1 MSFWLK
7 ELGNVILIDIVI
19 AFLIVS
25 AFVVWGRKQLPQGV
39 GGMRYYVEKNEDG
52 GAYEYIIEGSDE
64 KKYRYDVN
72 ILWEI
77 IEIPSI
83 ILLGMET
90 IVLFIAL
97 FRTADV
103 RRRLKPLNDLAVTA
117 EKLSK
122 EPINMSFW
130 LKELGNVILIDIVI
144 AFLIVSAFVVWG
156 RKQLPQG
163 VGGMRYYVEKNEDG
177 GAYEYIIEG
186 SDEKKYRYDV
196 NILWEIIEI
205 PSIILLGME
214 TIVLFIA
221 LFRTADVRRRLK
233 PLNDLAVTAE
243 KLSKEPMDHNK
254 IDDLEKAI
262 SHLSADDDEQVIH
275 TGDKDLQS
283 IEIALNNLLRN
294 MKENEKRQMRFVS
307 DASHELRT
315 PIAVIQGYVNMLD
328 RWGKEDE
335 QVLEESIEALKNESQ
350 HMKELVEQ
358 LLFLA
363 RGDSGRQH
371 LNMEKT
377 DLNRMVSEVWE
388 ESMMIDESHR
398 YEFRGTE
405 NEACVLGDVAMIK
418 QSVRIFVQNAAKY
431 SEPGTA
437 IILGV
442 KEEPGYVSYMI
453 EDEGTGMNPGDLAH
467 IFDRFYRSDEARNNE
482 TGGSGLGLSI
492 AKWIVDAHGGT
503 IQVIS
508 RADIGSRFVV
518 RFPKIV

>member
-7 ELGNVILIDIVI
+7 EVGNVILIDIVI
-19 AFLIVS
+19 AFLIVGTF
-25 AFVVWGRKQLPQGV
+25 AWWGRTQLPQGI
-39 GGMRYYVEKNEDG
+39 GGRHYYVEKNDDG

-64 KKYRYDVN
+64 KKYRYDFK
-72 ILWEI
+72 ILWDI
-77 IEIPSI
+77 IEIPGI
-83 ILLGMET
+83 VLLGMET
-90 IVLFIAL
+90 LVLFLAL

-103 RRRLKPLNDLAVTA
+103 RRRLKPLNDLAVA
-117 EKLSK
+117 
-122 EPINMSFW
+122 
-130 LKELGNVILIDIVI
+130 
-144 AFLIVSAFVVWG
+144 
-156 RKQLPQG
+156 
-163 VGGMRYYVEKNEDG
+163 
-177 GAYEYIIEG
+177 
-186 SDEKKYRYDV
+186 
-196 NILWEIIEI
+196 
-205 PSIILLGME
+205 
-214 TIVLFIA
+214 
-221 LFRTADVRRRLK
+221 
-233 PLNDLAVTAE
+233 AE

-283 IEIALNNLLRN
+283 IEIALNSLLKN
-294 MKENEKRQMRFVS
+294 MKDNEKRQMRFVS

-335 QVLEESIEALKNESQ
+335 QVLGESIEALKNESQ

-371 LNMEKT
+371 LNMERT
-377 DLNRMVSEVWE
+377 DINRMVSEVWE
-388 ESMMIDESHR
+388 ESMMIDENHR
-398 YEFRGTE
+398 YEFKGTE
-405 NEACVLGDVAMIK
+405 SEACVNGDVAMIK

-431 SEPGTA
+431 SEPGTT
-437 IILGV
+437 IKLGV
-442 KEEPGYVSYMI
+442 SDEVGYVSYLI
-453 EDEGTGMNPGDLAH
+453 EDEGTGMESSDIIH
-467 IFDRFYRSDEARNNE
+467 IFDRFYRSDEARNGE

-508 RADIGSRFVV
+508 RADIGSRFIVK
-518 RFPKIV
+518 FPKLR

>member
-7 ELGNVILIDIVI
+7 EVGNVILIDIVI
-19 AFLIVS
+19 AFLIVGT
-25 AFVVWGRKQLPQGV
+25 FVWWGRNQLPQGI
-39 GGMRYYVEKNEDG
+39 GGRHYYVEKNDDG

-64 KKYRYDVN
+64 KKYRYDFK
-72 ILWEI
+72 ILWDI
-77 IEIPSI
+77 IEIPGI
-83 ILLGMET
+83 VLLGMET
-90 IVLFIAL
+90 LVLFLAL

-103 RRRLKPLNDLAVTA
+103 RRRLKPLNDLAVA
-117 EKLSK
+117 
-122 EPINMSFW
+122 
-130 LKELGNVILIDIVI
+130 
-144 AFLIVSAFVVWG
+144 
-156 RKQLPQG
+156 
-163 VGGMRYYVEKNEDG
+163 
-177 GAYEYIIEG
+177 
-186 SDEKKYRYDV
+186 
-196 NILWEIIEI
+196 
-205 PSIILLGME
+205 
-214 TIVLFIA
+214 
-221 LFRTADVRRRLK
+221 
-233 PLNDLAVTAE
+233 AE

-283 IEIALNNLLRN
+283 IEIALNSLLKN
-294 MKENEKRQMRFVS
+294 MKDNEKRQMRFVS

-335 QVLEESIEALKNESQ
+335 QVLGESIEALKNESQ

-371 LNMEKT
+371 LNMERT
-377 DLNRMVSEVWE
+377 DINRMVSEVWE
-388 ESMMIDESHR
+388 ESMMIDENHR
-398 YEFRGTE
+398 YEFKGTE
-405 NEACVLGDVAMIK
+405 SEACVNGDVAMIK

-431 SEPGTA
+431 SEPGTT
-437 IILGV
+437 IKLGV
-442 KEEPGYVSYMI
+442 SDEAGYVSYLI
-453 EDEGTGMNPGDLAH
+453 EDEGTGMESSDIIH
-467 IFDRFYRSDEARNNE
+467 IFDRFYRSDEARSGE

-508 RADIGSRFVV
+508 RADIGSRFIVK
-518 RFPKIV
+518 FPKHR

>member
-1 MSFWLK
+1 MTILDARIERKYMGKKTNENKRMSSIARRINMSFWLK

-25 AFVVWGRKQLPQGV
+25 AFAVWGRKQLPQGV

-64 KKYRYDVN
+64 KKYRYDVK
-72 ILWEI
+72 ILWDI
-77 IEIPSI
+77 IEIPGI

-90 IVLFIAL
+90 IVLF
-97 FRTADV
+97 V
-103 RRRLKPLNDLAVTA
+103 
-117 EKLSK
+117 
-122 EPINMSFW
+122 
-130 LKELGNVILIDIVI
+130 
-144 AFLIVSAFVVWG
+144 
-156 RKQLPQG
+156 
-163 VGGMRYYVEKNEDG
+163 
-177 GAYEYIIEG
+177 
-186 SDEKKYRYDV
+186 
-196 NILWEIIEI
+196 
-205 PSIILLGME
+205 
-214 TIVLFIA
+214 A

-283 IEIALNNLLRN
+283 IE
-294 MKENEKRQMRFVS
+294 
-307 DASHELRT
+307 
-315 PIAVIQGYVNMLD
+315 
-328 RWGKEDE
+328 EDE
-335 QVLEESIEALKNESQ
+335 QVLGESIEALKNESQ

-371 LNMEKT
+371 LNMERT

-405 NEACVLGDVAMIK
+405 NEAYVLGDVAMIK

-431 SEPGTA
+431 SESGTT

-442 KEEPGYVSYMI
+442 KEESGYVSYMI
-453 EDEGTGMNPGDLAH
+453 EDEGTGMNPDDLAH

-518 RFPKIV
+518 RFPKIA

>member
-1 MSFWLK
+1 MEKKSRENKRMSSIARRINMSFWLK
-7 ELGNVILIDIVI
+7 EVGNVILIDIVI
-19 AFLIVS
+19 AFLIVGTF
-25 AFVVWGRKQLPQGV
+25 AWWGRNQLPQGI
-39 GGMRYYVEKNEDG
+39 GGRHYYVEKNDDG

-64 KKYRYDVN
+64 KKYRYDFK
-72 ILWEI
+72 ILWDI
-77 IEIPSI
+77 IEIPGI
-83 ILLGMET
+83 VLLGMEKL
-90 IVLFIAL
+90 VLFL
-97 FRTADV
+97 
-103 RRRLKPLNDLAVTA
+103 
-117 EKLSK
+117 
-122 EPINMSFW
+122 
-130 LKELGNVILIDIVI
+130 
-144 AFLIVSAFVVWG
+144 
-156 RKQLPQG
+156 
-163 VGGMRYYVEKNEDG
+163 
-177 GAYEYIIEG
+177 
-186 SDEKKYRYDV
+186 
-196 NILWEIIEI
+196 
-205 PSIILLGME
+205 
-214 TIVLFIA
+214 A

-283 IEIALNNLLRN
+283 IEIALNSLLKN
-294 MKENEKRQMRFVS
+294 MKDNEKRQMRFVS

-335 QVLEESIEALKNESQ
+335 QVLGESIEALKNESQ

-371 LNMEKT
+371 LNMERT

-388 ESMMIDESHR
+388 ESMMIDENHR
-398 YEFRGTE
+398 YEFKGTE
-405 NEACVLGDVAMIK
+405 SEACVNGDVAMIK

-431 SEPGTA
+431 SEPGTT
-437 IILGV
+437 IKLGV
-442 KEEPGYVSYMI
+442 SDEAGYVSYLI
-453 EDEGTGMNPGDLAH
+453 EDEGTGMESSDILH
-467 IFDRFYRSDEARNNE
+467 IFDRFYRSDEARNGE

-508 RADIGSRFVV
+508 RADIGSRFIV
-518 RFPKIV
+518 RFPKLR

>member
-7 ELGNVILIDIVI
+7 EVGNVILIDIVI
-19 AFLIVS
+19 AFLIVGT
-25 AFVVWGRKQLPQGV
+25 FVWWGRNQLPQGI
-39 GGMRYYVEKNEDG
+39 GGRHYYVEKNDDG

-64 KKYRYDVN
+64 KKYRYDFK
-72 ILWEI
+72 ILWDI
-77 IEIPSI
+77 IEIPGI
-83 ILLGMET
+83 VLLGMET
-90 IVLFIAL
+90 LVLFLAL

-103 RRRLKPLNDLAVTA
+103 RRRLKPLNDLAVA
-117 EKLSK
+117 
-122 EPINMSFW
+122 
-130 LKELGNVILIDIVI
+130 
-144 AFLIVSAFVVWG
+144 
-156 RKQLPQG
+156 
-163 VGGMRYYVEKNEDG
+163 
-177 GAYEYIIEG
+177 
-186 SDEKKYRYDV
+186 
-196 NILWEIIEI
+196 
-205 PSIILLGME
+205 
-214 TIVLFIA
+214 
-221 LFRTADVRRRLK
+221 
-233 PLNDLAVTAE
+233 AE

-283 IEIALNNLLRN
+283 IEIALNSLLKN
-294 MKENEKRQMRFVS
+294 MKDNEKRQMRFVS

-335 QVLEESIEALKNESQ
+335 QVLGESIEALKNESQ

-371 LNMEKT
+371 LNMERT
-377 DLNRMVSEVWE
+377 DINRMVSEVWE
-388 ESMMIDESHR
+388 ESMMIDENHR
-398 YEFRGTE
+398 YEFKGTE
-405 NEACVLGDVAMIK
+405 SEACVKGDVAMIK

-431 SEPGTA
+431 SEPGTT
-437 IILGV
+437 IKLGV
-442 KEEPGYVSYMI
+442 SDEVGYVSYLI
-453 EDEGTGMNPGDLAH
+453 EDEGTGMESSDIIH
-467 IFDRFYRSDEARNNE
+467 IFDRFYRSDEARNGE

-508 RADIGSRFVV
+508 RADIGSRFIVK
-518 RFPKIV
+518 FPKLR

>member
-1 MSFWLK
+1 MGKKTNENKRMSSIARRINMSFWLK
-7 ELGNVILIDIVI
+7 EVGNVILIDIVI
-19 AFLIVS
+19 ALLAVG
-25 AFVVWGRKQLPQGV
+25 AFGWWGRKQMPQNV
-39 GGMRYYVEKNEDG
+39 GGVRYYVEKNDDG
-52 GAYEYIIEGSDE
+52 GAYEYVIEGTDE
-64 KKYRYDVN
+64 KKYRYDIK
-72 ILWEI
+72 ILWDI
-77 IEIPSI
+77 IEIPGI
-83 ILLGMET
+83 VLLGAET
-90 IVLFIAL
+90 IVLFLAL

-103 RRRLKPLNDLAVTA
+103 RRRLKPLNDLAIAA
-117 EKLSK
+117 ERLSK
-122 EPINMSFW
+122 ESSTPS
-130 LKELGNVILIDIVI
+130 
-144 AFLIVSAFVVWG
+144 SSRSG
-156 RKQLPQG
+156 RSNQ
-163 VGGMRYYVEKNEDG
+163 
-177 GAYEYIIEG
+177 
-186 SDEKKYRYDV
+186 
-196 NILWEIIEI
+196 
-205 PSIILLGME
+205 
-214 TIVLFIA
+214 
-221 LFRTADVRRRLK
+221 
-233 PLNDLAVTAE
+233 NDH
-243 KLSKEPMDHNK
+243 SK

-283 IEIALNNLLRN
+283 IEIALNSLLKN

-335 QVLEESIEALKNESQ
+335 QVLGESIEALKNESQ
-350 HMKELVEQ
+350 HMKDLVEQ

-388 ESMMIDESHR
+388 ESMMIDDTHR

-405 NEACVLGDVAMIK
+405 NEAYVFGDVAMVK

-431 SEPGTA
+431 SEPGTT
-437 IILGV
+437 IILAV
-442 KEEPGYVSYMI
+442 KEDHGYVSYMI
-453 EDEGTGMNPGDLAH
+453 EDEGTGMNPQDLSH
-467 IFDRFYRSDEARNNE
+467 IFDRFYRSDEARSGE

-492 AKWIVDAHGGT
+492 VKWIVDAHGGT

-518 RFPKIV
+518 RFPRCQ